1 MSEYCQNESCA
12 ICLDP
17 LQHRKKTIHTTEC
30 GHQFH
35 ESCIEKIKKNENGL
49 QCPCCR
55 GHIQPLLKQQIESMK
70 VEIKETKNEI
80 DAFPVAIRS
89 STKYYDNM
97 IESLSEQLR
106 TMKEAKKSALSE
118 MNNAYKYN
126 KHLLIEQKDQ
136 LQKLMVDHELRKL
149 TKQFEKAHYII
160 QEEVVPEPEIVANE
174 PIPNVIRVPR
184 LRIVERLS

>member
-1 MSEYCQNESCA
+1 MAEYCQNESCA
-12 ICLDP
+12 ICLDS
-17 LQHRKKTIHTTEC
+17 LQYRKKTIHTTEC

-35 ESCIEKIKKNENGL
+35 ESCIEKIKKGENGL

-55 GHIQPLLKQQIESMK
+55 GTIQPLLKQQIEFMK

-80 DAFPVAIRS
+80 DAFPIAIRS
-89 STKYYDNM
+89 STRYYDNM
-97 IESLSEQLR
+97 IESLTEQLR
-106 TMKEAKKSALSE
+106 TLKESKKSALTE

-136 LQKLMVDHELRKL
+136 LQKLMVDNELHKL
-149 TKQFEKAHYII
+149 AKQNEKARYVEEE
-160 QEEVVPEPEIVANE
+160 QEPIHVPEPV
-174 PIPNVIRVPR
+174 VIRIPR